1 MGGGSSSVEY
11 LCEVIVSQDLMT
23 LMWGGGSSSVE
34 YLCEVIVSQDLM
46 TLVGR
51 GDLAQ

>member
-1 MGGGSSSVEY
+1 
-11 LCEVIVSQDLMT
+11 MT
-23 LMWGGGSSSVE
+23 LMWGGGGSSSVE

>member
-1 MGGGSSSVEY
+1 MTHVGGGSSSVEY

-23 LMWGGGSSSVE
+23 HIG
-34 YLCEVIVSQDLM
+34 
-46 TLVGR
+46 